1 HRYPHSFPTRRS
13 SDLDLLAP
21 DLAHLL
27 LGDRPRQ
34 LGAIEAKLLVDRE
47 IRLRL
52 EQLERIAHA
61 LSGALPEKVEDLE
74 DRLELAG
81 LHAIVELVAVAAE
94 ARDVAREE
102 IHPAAVEGVE
112 VAVEDRG
119 GVVVVEVGTRE
130 VKFFDELGDAST

>member
-27 LGDRPRQ
+27 LGDGPRE
-34 LGAIEAKLLVDRE
+34 LGAIEEKLLVDRE

-52 EQLERIAHA
+52 EQLERVAHA
-61 LSGALPEKVEDLE
+61 LACALPEKVEDLE

-81 LHAIVELVAVAAE
+81 LHAIVELVPVAAE

-102 IHPAAVEGVE
+102 IH
-112 VAVEDRG
+112 
-119 GVVVVEVGTRE
+119 
-130 VKFFDELGDAST
+130 